1 MNKVYLDNSATTKV
15 SESVMEAMKPYFT
28 DIFGNPSSIHS
39 FGQEARSAV
48 DKARQAL
55 AEFLNCDP
63 TEVIFTS
70 GGTESDNLAI
80 KGVVD
85 QYYKDV
91 IPDNVLPHIITTA
104 FEHHAVLNTVKDL
117 EKQGRI
123 EATYILP
130 NEDGVIDV
138 KDIENAIIENTVLV
152 SVMYVNNETGVIQ
165 PISEIGK
172 LVRIK
177 NQEPRIKNPIV
188 FHTDAVQ
195 SAEFCLMDVK
205 ELGVDLLTLTA
216 HKIHGPKGIGAL
228 YVKKGVPIKAQ
239 MTGGDQEFRVRA
251 GTENLAA
258 VAGLAAA
265 LAEVKSRMSKVKSI
279 ESLRDKLETELTNRI
294 SNSIINGKNA
304 LRAPHISNIS
314 FINAEGEAIILNLDM
329 EGIAVSSGSACTS
342 GSLEP
347 SHVLTSMG
355 IPAAQAHGSIRFS
368 SSRETTVEEI
378 DRVIEI
384 LPGII
389 EKLRQMSPIK

>member
-1 MNKVYLDNSATTKV
+1 MKRIYLDNSATTRV
-15 SESVMEAMKPYFT
+15 SEDVMEAMKPYFT

-39 FGQEARSAV
+39 FGQEARLAI
-48 DKARQAL
+48 DKARKTVAG
-55 AEFLNCDP
+55 FLNCDVS
-63 TEVIFTS
+63 EIIFTS

-104 FEHHAVLNTVKDL
+104 FEHHAVLNTVKYL
-117 EKQGRI
+117 EKLGKI
-123 EATYILP
+123 EATYVNP
-130 NEDGVIDV
+130 
-138 KDIENAIIENTVLV
+138 DINGLVDPKKIAAAIKENTILI
-152 SVMYVNNETGVIQ
+152 SVMYVNNEIGTIQ
-165 PISEIGK
+165 PIKQIGE
-172 LVRIK
+172 LVGRLNAENKSKIF
-177 NQEPRIKNPIV
+177 

-195 SAEFCLMDVK
+195 AAEFCPMDVK
-205 ELGVDLLTLTA
+205 ELDVDLLTMTA
-216 HKIHGPKGIGAL
+216 HKIHGPKGVGVL
-228 YVKKGVPIKAQ
+228 FVKKGIPIKAQ
-239 MTGGDQEFRVRA
+239 STGGDQEFRIRA
-251 GTENLAA
+251 GTENVAA
-258 VAGLAAA
+258 IVGLAAA
-265 LAEVKSRMSKVKSI
+265 VQQISNNQYQISI
-279 ESLRDKLETELTNRI
+279 IEKLRDKLETELTKKI
-294 SNSIINGKNA
+294 PNSIINGKA
-304 LRAPHISNIS
+304 AERTSHISNTS

-368 SSRETTVEEI
+368 LSRETTVEEI